1 MSKEV
6 LTYYCNTV
14 WPIYV
19 LHCGER
25 WPMDGSLDYW
35 TTMQL
40 EQHCQQLHKWD
51 EICYVKAF
59 MSLHNRVSPETEVHL
74 KVQRREGALKL
85 PPHSKAREEKESKE
99 KNFIN
104 ALNPGD
110 SG

>member
-6 LTYYCNTV
+6 LVYYYNAL
-14 WPIYV
+14 WPMYV
-19 LHCGER
+19 LDYGER
-25 WPMDGSLDYW
+25 WPMGDSLDHH
-35 TTMQL
+35 TIMQL
-40 EQHCQQLHKWD
+40 EQYCQQLHKWD
-51 EICYVKAF
+51 EIHYFKAF

>member
-1 MSKEV
+1 
-6 LTYYCNTV
+6 
-14 WPIYV
+14 
-19 LHCGER
+19 
-25 WPMDGSLDYW
+25 
-35 TTMQL
+35 
-40 EQHCQQLHKWD
+40 
-51 EICYVKAF
+51 